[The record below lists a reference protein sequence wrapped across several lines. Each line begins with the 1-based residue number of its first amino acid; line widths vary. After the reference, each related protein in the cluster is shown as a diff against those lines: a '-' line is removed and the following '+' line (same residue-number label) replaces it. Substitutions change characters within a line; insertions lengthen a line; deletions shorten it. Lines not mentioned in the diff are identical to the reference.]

1 MRHGEADKKRSCCA
15 KYADLLFLNRRD
27 ENILQ
32 RNLERQQGPQ
42 LALVFEAI
50 AEVFHIMA

>member
-1 MRHGEADKKRSCCA
+1 MRHSEADKKRSCCV

-27 ENILQ
+27 ENVLQ

-42 LALVFEAI
+42 LGLVFEAI